1 MALTSRLVF
10 NEAYYLAQNPD
21 VAAVIGKLQ
30 PDGVTLFTSGLD
42 HFTRYGAAEGR
53 VATPL
58 FNVDAYKANNPDL
71 AEAGVTSDAA
81 LRAHFYTY
89 GAAEGRNAMSSQ
101 VFNLDYYKA
110 HNQDLVDLGLSDA
123 QLVTHFYQYGAAEG
137 RQATVNFSVAAYKA
151 GNPDLAV
158 LSDSVARGHW
168 YTYGAAEGRAFP
180 QLPQSFAIAAP
191 TVTVTEGTGLTFTV
205 TAALPV
211 TVDTVFTYNITGDT
225 KGGALGAA
233 SATDFGSVTG
243 TVTIPAGSTTGTF
256 TVTPTAD
263 GVNEGLEGFK
273 VTLFDSG
280 LNSILT
286 SSVIA
291 IVDAAPPP
299 SSLTFTLTTASDL
312 FTGSV
317 VNDVFNASLSS
328 GGSALNSGDIL
339 DGGTGTDTLSVT
351 STLSSSTT
359 VSGVTTT
366 GIEILNVQNLDSDA
380 SHALTIDGTNFTG
393 LTNINSNSSTADVT
407 VNNLKNIVSASLNNA
422 ASGADLTL
430 TYQASVVSGTA
441 DAATIGVNNVVGS
454 TITSNGIETV
464 TISSTGTKSTVNL
477 ADDKLKTLVVT
488 GDKDLTLSN
497 SNMFDAAGS
506 ASTSVQTVN
515 ASAFS
520 GALTLDLSGEGDAQ
534 FVNVTGGSG
543 NDKVTIHTVS
553 KSSTIDGGAGT
564 ADVLVVSTA
573 ISGTDA
579 FTNVKGI
586 EVLQLGFNGSL
597 DLTTTN
603 GIGSVRFGT
612 AQTGTL
618 TVASGGVVDL
628 AAVTGNS
635 VTIAVPNAATQTTD
649 SLNIRVG
656 DSGSAGANVGT
667 VTVANVET
675 LTINSVAS
683 SGSNTVS
690 VTDAAVKTLTL
701 TGTHGVV
708 LTAGGAA
715 LTKVD
720 ASALAGSF
728 NGTGVT
734 LAAGATVLGGTAAD
748 TIVASSGKDSISGGA
763 GNDTLTFAG
772 NLNNDDTVDG
782 GAGTAD
788 VLTADIGGLTA
799 TTGKL
804 NVTGVETL
812 TLAAASAATIDASTI
827 VGASI
832 INYTGSG
839 AVSST
844 NLGAAATVGLGSATT
859 AYSGTLT
866 ASLADATGTA
876 DSLTV
881 RVNSTVAQ
889 TATLK
894 TSNIETL
901 NLTAVASV
909 GGATLTLTDVTA
921 TTINASGAYGANTL
935 DLGTLKNTV
944 TTVDASGITT
954 GTFKATVAAT
964 GAATLKGGAGA
975 NSLVGGNGAGTFTIA
990 SGFDNSDTVT
1000 GGTATSDTLSA
1011 TIDSKSASLA
1021 GGVSFANLSN
1031 VENVNIHVADAING
1045 TDTNVTVSTAG
1056 GLASATNLVITGNN
1070 PLISFTATDGLGNA
1084 SSKSIDFS
1092 KFFGAVD
1099 VEVLQAGLV
1108 SANTITGG
1116 AGTADAFHVE
1126 LNAYNSAP
1134 RISGFEAIEL
1144 NTVTAASTVDLSNV
1158 TGYSTLALSGT
1169 QNLNLTNIA
1178 AASTLSIGV
1187 ASSGALNA
1195 NKLAAD
1201 YTDGKTLTF
1210 GLASSSGTA
1219 DAITLNLVD
1228 VTAATTG
1235 LTLVGNGIENWT
1247 FNAATGEDFK
1257 LAVQNSTTDNAV
1269 THKITGGGSG
1279 KAFTLTT
1286 VQDNVTSIDA
1296 STLASNFTIDTRS
1309 GTSAMTITSGSGSDS
1324 FQMKN
1329 ANDVLDGGTGTDTLT
1344 VIRSSPLGGI
1354 VVDLS
1359 STVDQITFFNGATNT
1374 AVQKGFE
1381 NINLSQ
1387 YTGGFGA
1394 DITGS
1399 SLANTITGTSM
1410 SDAISGGAGND
1421 SLVGGAGNDTISGGE
1436 GNDTITGGTGADS
1449 LTGGNGTDTFIIAT
1463 GDSTPSFSG
1472 TGNSGA
1478 VSGYDIITDFSL
1490 AGGDV
1495 LDVSGTG
1502 AVAADAAA
1510 LTNDSTLTVGGVVVS
1525 SVHIAT
1531 GVATFFTGN
1540 DGSTGAVTINSA
1552 ESLAAAVQAL
1562 AANDIGSAGDT
1573 VYFTATINSIAHTYV
1588 YTQTGA
1594 TAGGELV
1601 DLVGI
1606 TGTSLITTGTT
1617 AGGILIL

>member
-1 MALTSRLVF
+1 MALNSRLVF
-10 NEAYYLAQNPD
+10 NEAYYLKQNPD

-58 FNVDAYKANNPDL
+58 FNVEAYAANNPDL
-71 AEAGVTSDAA
+71 AEAGLTTAA
-81 LRAHFYTY
+81 QLRAHFYTY

-101 VFNLDYYKA
+101 VFNLDYYKT
-110 HNQDLVDLGLSDA
+110 HNQDLVDAGLSDA
-123 QLVTHFYQYGAAEG
+123 QIVRHFYEYGAAEG
-137 RQATVNFSVAAYKA
+137 RQATVNFSVANYKA
-151 GNPDLAV
+151 ANADLAG
-158 LSDSVARGHW
+158 LSDSVARAHW
-168 YTYGAAEGRAFP
+168 YTYGAGEGRAFP
-180 QLPQSFAIAAP
+180 QLAQSFAIAAP
-191 TVTVTEGTGLTFTV
+191 AVTVTEGTGLTFTV

-211 TVDTVFTYNITGDT
+211 AVDTVFTYNITGDT

-312 FTGSV
+312 FTGGV

-351 STLSSSTT
+351 STLASSTT

-380 SHALTIDGTNFTG
+380 SRALTIDATNFTG

-407 VNNLKNIVSASLNNA
+407 VNNLKNIVSASLNNS

-430 TYQASVVSGTA
+430 TYQTSVVSGTA
-441 DAATIGVNNVVGS
+441 DAATIGVNNVASS
-454 TITSNGIETV
+454 TITSNGIETI

-477 ADDKLKTLVVT
+477 VDDKLKTLVVT

-497 SNMFDAAGS
+497 NNMFDAAGS

-515 ASAFS
+515 ASAFT
-520 GALTLDLSGEGDAQ
+520 GALTLDLSGKASAPY
-534 FVNVTGGSG
+534 VSVTGGSG
-543 NDKVTIHTVS
+543 NDKVTIHTLS
-553 KSSTIDGGAGT
+553 KNSTIDGGAGT
-564 ADVLVVSTA
+564 SDVLVVSDTITA
-573 ISGTDA
+573 GTDT

-586 EVLQLGFNGSL
+586 EILQLGKDASQT
-597 DLTTTN
+597 LTSTN
-603 GIGSVRFGT
+603 GVTTFRFGV
-612 AQTGTL
+612 AQTASKTFD
-618 TVASGGVVDL
+618 VASG
-628 AAVTGNS
+628 
-635 VTIAVPNAATQTTD
+635 VTIDLYDTASNAATVNVTNAATQTTD
-649 SLNIRVG
+649 SLNVIVG
-656 DSGSAGANVGT
+656 RAGSGTGT
-667 VTVANVET
+667 VDAGTITASNIET
-675 LTINSVAS
+675 LSINSI
-683 SGSNTVS
+683 GNGDQNTLS
-690 VTDAAVKTLTL
+690 VTDAAVKTLTITGSKTLAL
-701 TGTHGVV
+701 TT
-708 LTAGGAA
+708 GGAA

-720 ASALAGSF
+720 ASAFTGSF
-728 NGTGVT
+728 NGTNVT

-748 TIVASSGKDSISGGA
+748 TIKASSGKDSISGGA
-763 GNDTLTFAG
+763 GNDTITFAG

-844 NLGAAATVGLGSATT
+844 NLGAAATVGLGSAATT
-859 AYSGTLT
+859 YTGTLT

-881 RVNSTVAQ
+881 RINSTASQ

-901 NLTAVASV
+901 NLTAVSSV

-990 SGFDNSDTVT
+990 SGFDTSDTVT
-1000 GGTATSDTLSA
+1000 GGTATNDTLSA

-1021 GGVSFANLSN
+1021 GGAVDFSSLSN
-1031 VENVNIHVADAING
+1031 IENVNIHVADAING
-1045 TDTNVTVSTAG
+1045 TDTNIKVATAG

-1070 PLISFTATDGLGNA
+1070 PLISFTSTAGLGNA

-1099 VEVLQAGLV
+1099 VEVLDDALV
-1108 SANTITGG
+1108 TGNTITGG

-1219 DAITLNLVD
+1219 DALTLNLVN

-1247 FNAATGEDFK
+1247 FNASTGEDFK
-1257 LAVQNSTTDNAV
+1257 LTVQNSTTDNAV
-1269 THKITGGGSG
+1269 THKITGGEAG

-1296 STLASNFTIDTRS
+1296 STLASNFAITTRS
-1309 GTSAMTITSGSGSDS
+1309 GTSAMTITSGSGNDS

-1329 ANDVLDGGTGTDTLT
+1329 ASDVLDGGTGTDTLT

-1359 STVDQITFFNGATNT
+1359 STVDQITFFNGANNT

-1381 NINLSQ
+1381 SIDLSQ
-1387 YTGGFGA
+1387 YTGGFGS
-1394 DITGS
+1394 DVTGS
-1399 SLANTITGTSM
+1399 SLANSITGTSM

-1421 SLVGGAGNDTISGGE
+1421 TIIGGAGNDTLTGGEGSDSITGGAGNDTIILTETTAATDRVVFADTAANNGQ
-1436 GNDTITGGTGADS
+1436 DTITGFHAGGT
-1449 LTGGNGTDTFIIAT
+1449 N
-1463 GDSTPSFSG
+1463 
-1472 TGNSGA
+1472 
-1478 VSGYDIITDFSL
+1478 
-1490 AGGDV
+1490 GDV
-1495 LDVSGTG
+1495 LDFSAFISSLGTLEGAGAAGSG
-1502 AVAADAAA
+1502 A
-1510 LTNDSTLTVGGVVVS
+1510 LDYLTAG
-1525 SVHIAT
+1525 
-1531 GVATFFTGN
+1531 
-1540 DGSTGAVTINSA
+1540 
-1552 ESLAAAVQAL
+1552 AAV
-1562 AANDIGSAGDT
+1562 
-1573 VYFTATINSIAHTYV
+1573 
-1588 YTQTGA
+1588 
-1594 TAGGELV
+1594 
-1601 DLVGI
+1601 
-1606 TGTSLITTGTT
+1606 TGTSISNKVFLFQGTDTT
-1617 AGGILIL
+1617 AIATLIDSTASANKLALANGEKAIVLLANGALDANAKTFSIYYVEGTGSNAETFTLVGTVGVDASNGLIDSNFGII

>member
-1 MALTSRLVF
+1 MALNSRLVF
-10 NEAYYLAQNPD
+10 NEAYYLAQNTD
-21 VAAVIGKLQ
+21 VKNAIGKVL
-30 PDGVTLFTSGLD
+30 DAAGTIFTSGLD
-42 HFTRYGAAEGR
+42 HFTRAGAAEGR

-58 FNVDAYKANNPDL
+58 FNVEAYKANNPDL
-71 AEAGVTSDAA
+71 ADAGITTDAQ
-81 LRAHFYTY
+81 LRAHFYAY
-89 GAAEGRNAMSSQ
+89 GAAEGRNALSST

-110 HNQDLVDLGLSDA
+110 QNQDLVDAGLSDA
-123 QLVTHFYQYGAAEG
+123 QIVRHFYEYGAAEG
-137 RQATVNFSVAAYKA
+137 RVATVNFSVANYKA
-151 GNPDLAV
+151 ANADLAG
-158 LSDSVARGHW
+158 LSDAVARAHW
-168 YTYGAAEGRAFP
+168 YLWGAGEGRAFP
-180 QLPQSFAIAAP
+180 QLAQSFAITAP
-191 TVTVTEGTGLTFTV
+191 AVTVTEGTGLVFTV
-205 TAALPV
+205 TSALPV

-243 TVTIPAGSTTGTF
+243 TVTIPAGSSTGTF
-256 TVTPTAD
+256 TVTPSAD
-263 GVNEGLEGFK
+263 GTNEGLEGFK

-280 LNSILT
+280 LNSVLT

-312 FTGSV
+312 FTGGV

-339 DGGTGTDTLSVT
+339 NGGDGTDTLSVT
-351 STLSSSTT
+351 STLDVNTT
-359 VSGVTTT
+359 VSGVTTS
-366 GIEILNVQNLDSDA
+366 GIEILNIQNLNSDA
-380 SHALTIDGTNFTG
+380 TEGLTIDATNFTG

-430 TYQASVVSGTA
+430 TYQSSVVSGTA
-441 DAATIGVNNVVGS
+441 DAATIGVNNVIGS

-464 TISSTGTKSTVNL
+464 TISSTGTKSTVSL
-477 ADDKLKTLVVT
+477 SDDKLKTLVIT

-497 SNMFDAAGS
+497 NNMFDAAGG

-515 ASAFS
+515 ASAFT

-553 KSSTIDGGAGT
+553 KNSTIDGGAGT
-564 ADVLVVSTA
+564 ADVLVVGTA

-586 EVLQLGFNGSL
+586 EVLQLGFDGSL

-603 GIGSVRFGT
+603 GIGSVRFGV

-618 TVASGGVVDL
+618 TVASGGTVDL
-628 AAVTGNS
+628 AAVTKNT

-656 DSGSAGANVGT
+656 DSASAGADVGT

-683 SGSNTVS
+683 TGSNTVS

-701 TGTHGVV
+701 TGTNGLV
-708 LTAGGAA
+708 LTAGGSA

-720 ASALAGSF
+720 ASALTGSF
-728 NGTGVT
+728 NGTNVT

-748 TIVASSGKDSISGGA
+748 TIKASSGKDSISGGA
-763 GNDTLTFAG
+763 GNDTITFAG

-832 INYTGSG
+832 VNYTGSG
-839 AVSST
+839 AVSAT
-844 NLGAAATVGLGSATT
+844 NLGAAATVGLGSAGTG
-859 AYSGTLT
+859 YSGTLT

-881 RVNSTVAQ
+881 RINSTAAQ

-901 NLTAVASV
+901 NLTAVSSV

-921 TTINASGAYGANTL
+921 TTINATGAYGSNTL

-990 SGFDNSDTVT
+990 SGYDHNDIVT
-1000 GGTATSDTLSA
+1000 GGTATNDTLSA
-1011 TIDSKSASLA
+1011 TIDSKSASLS

-1031 VENVNIHVADAING
+1031 IENVNIHVADAING
-1045 TDTNVTVSTAG
+1045 TDTNVKVSTNAG
-1056 GLASATNLVITGNN
+1056 GLASATNLVVTGNN
-1070 PLISFTATDGLGNA
+1070 PLISFTSTEGLGNA
-1084 SSKSIDFS
+1084 NSKSIDFS

-1099 VEVLQAGLV
+1099 IEVLDDALV
-1108 SANTITGG
+1108 TGNTITGG
-1116 AGTADAFHVE
+1116 AGTSDAFHVE

-1144 NTVTAASTVDLSNV
+1144 NTVTAASTVDMTNV

-1169 QNLNLTNIA
+1169 QNLNLTNLA
-1178 AASTLSIGV
+1178 AASTVSIGV
-1187 ASSGALNA
+1187 ASSGALNT

-1219 DAITLNLVD
+1219 DALTLNLVN
-1228 VTAATTG
+1228 VTANTTG
-1235 LTLVGNGIENWT
+1235 LTLVGNGVENWT
-1247 FNAATGEDFK
+1247 FNASTGEDFK
-1257 LAVQNSTTDNAV
+1257 LTVQNSTTDNAV
-1269 THKITGGGSG
+1269 THKITGGEAG
-1279 KAFTLTT
+1279 KAFNLTT

-1296 STLASNFTIDTRS
+1296 STLASNFTITTRS
-1309 GTSAMTITSGSGSDS
+1309 GTSAMTISSGSGTDS

-1359 STVDQITFFNGATNT
+1359 STVDQITFFNGANNT

-1381 NINLSQ
+1381 SIDLSQ
-1387 YTGGFGA
+1387 YTGGFGS

-1410 SDAISGGAGND
+1410 ADAISGGAGAD
-1421 SLVGGAGNDTISGGE
+1421 TLLGGSGNDTISGGD
-1436 GNDTITGGTGADS
+1436 GADSITGGAGSDNLAGGAGADIYVFTSTSDGGTTAGSGDVIATAEFVSGTDVLQFTSAGFGSLATGNLAVDSNTVAFNTDQATTLTNFTTAAGTDANVYTINLTGSTLNVTLYDLIDAAATAGTALTGAAFYVVS
-1449 LTGGNGTDTFIIAT
+1449 NGTDTVVLYDADGNAT
-1463 GDSTPSFSG
+1463 
-1472 TGNSGA
+1472 
-1478 VSGYDIITDFSL
+1478 
-1490 AGGDV
+1490 
-1495 LDVSGTG
+1495 
-1502 AVAADAAA
+1502 
-1510 LTNDSTLTVGGVVVS
+1510 
-1525 SVHIAT
+1525 
-1531 GVATFFTGN
+1531 
-1540 DGSTGAVTINSA
+1540 
-1552 ESLAAAVQAL
+1552 
-1562 AANDIGSAGDT
+1562 SAGSL
-1573 VYFTATINSIAHTYV
+1573 VEVVKI
-1588 YTQTGA
+1588 TGLA
-1594 TAGGELV
+1594 NAITGLANG
-1601 DLVGI
+1601 DLVIG
-1606 TGTSLITTGTT
+1606 
-1617 AGGILIL
+1617 